1 MCMSNYQFTKPAGP
15 FYLAQLA
22 EISGATLYE
31 GKGEAFT
38 VSGLAKLSE
47 ATTHD
52 LVMLHQKKY
61 LKELKNTAARACIIG
76 PDYVKFAPDSMYLL
90 VHPNPYK
97 AFALIAQA
105 FYPSEKPAGF
115 IASSAAIETSAVIGS
130 NCYIAHG
137 VYIGNNAKIGSGCKV
152 GANTYIGDGV
162 TIGDDCLI
170 EDNVSIRHAV
180 IGRHVVI
187 YPGARIGQDGFG
199 FASDANGHYKI
210 PHAGG
215 VIIGNH
221 VEIGANTCID
231 RGSLDNTV
239 IEDWCRL
246 DNLVQIGHNVK
257 IGQGSIIVAQVGIAG
272 STELGEYVTLAGQVG
287 VIGHLKIGKGAT
299 VLARGVVYKDVK
311 PGDRVGGHPAIPVRE
326 WQKQIRFLKT
336 AIKSKKSPKS

>member
-1 MCMSNYQFTKPAGP
+1 MSNYQFSKPAGP
-15 FYLAQLA
+15 FRLSELAQ
-22 EISGATLYE
+22 ISGATLYE
-31 GKGEAFT
+31 GKGEVFT
-38 VSGLAKLSE
+38 VSGLAKISE
-47 ATTHD
+47 ATIND

-61 LKELKNTAARACIIG
+61 VKELKNTAARACIIG
-76 PDYVKFAPDSMYLL
+76 PDYVKFAPDYMYLL
-90 VHPNPYK
+90 IHPNPYK

-105 FYPSEKPAGF
+105 FYPLEKSSSF
-115 IASSAAIETSAVIGS
+115 IAPSAMIESTALIGS
-130 NCYIAHG
+130 DCYIAHG
-137 VYIGNNAKIGSGCKV
+137 AYIGNQVKIGNRCKIGV
-152 GANTYIGDGV
+152 NTYIGDGV
-162 TIGDDCLI
+162 AIGDDCLI

-180 IGRHVVI
+180 VGNQVVI

-215 VIIGNH
+215 VIIGND

-231 RGSLDNTV
+231 RGSLNNTV

-257 IGQGSIIVAQVGIAG
+257 IGKGSVIVAQVGIAG
-272 STELGEYVTLAGQVG
+272 STEIGEHVTLAGQVG
-287 VIGHLKIGKGAT
+287 VIGHLRIGKGAT
-299 VLARGVVYKDVK
+299 VLASGKVYKNVK
-311 PGDRVGGHPAIPVRE
+311 PGDRVGGHPAVSISE

>member
-15 FYLAQLA
+15 FRLSELAK
-22 EISGATLYE
+22 ISGATLYE
-31 GKGEAFT
+31 GKGETFT

-47 ATTHD
+47 ATSND

-61 LKELKNTAARACIIG
+61 VKELKNTAARVCIIR
-76 PDYVKFAPDSMYLL
+76 PDYVKYAPDSMYLL

-105 FYPSEKPAGF
+105 FYPSEKSSSF
-115 IASSAAIETSAVIGS
+115 IAPSAKIESTALIGS
-130 NCYIAHG
+130 DCSIAHG
-137 VYIGNNAKIGSGCKV
+137 AYVGNHARIGKRCKIGV
-152 GANTYIGDGV
+152 NTYIGDGV
-162 TIGDDCLI
+162 TIGDNCII

-180 IGRHVVI
+180 IGSNVVV

-199 FASDANGHYKI
+199 FASDAEGHYKI

-215 VIIGNH
+215 VIIGND

-257 IGQGSIIVAQVGIAG
+257 IGKGSVIVAQVGIAG
-272 STELGEYVTLAGQVG
+272 STEIGEHVTLAGQVG

-299 VLARGVVYKDVK
+299 VLASGKVYKNVK
-311 PGDRVGGHPAIPVRE
+311 SGDRVGGHPAVSISD

-336 AIKSKKSPKS
+336 AIKSKNPLKS

>member
-1 MCMSNYQFTKPAGP
+1 MSNYQFTKPAGP
-15 FYLAQLA
+15 FRLFELAK
-22 EISGATLYE
+22 ISGATLYE
-31 GKGEAFT
+31 GKGETFT

-47 ATTHD
+47 ATSND

-61 LKELKNTAARACIIG
+61 VKELKHTAARVCIIG
-76 PDYVKFAPDSMYLL
+76 PDYVKYAPDSMYLL

-105 FYPSEKPAGF
+105 FYPSEKPPGF
-115 IASSAAIETSAVIGS
+115 IATSAMIESSAIIGV
-130 NCYIAHG
+130 NCFIAHG
-137 VYIGNNAKIGSGCKV
+137 AYIGNQVKIGNRCKIGV
-152 GANTYIGDGV
+152 NTYIGDAV

-180 IGRHVVI
+180 IGNNVVI
-187 YPGARIGQDGFG
+187 YSGARIGQDGFG

-215 VIIGNH
+215 VIIGND

-257 IGQGSIIVAQVGIAG
+257 IGKGSVLVAQVGIAG
-272 STELGEYVTLAGQVG
+272 STELGEHVTLAGQVG

-299 VLARGVVYKDVK
+299 VLASGKVYKNVK
-311 PGDRVGGHPAIPVRE
+311 SGDRVGGHPAVPISD

-336 AIKSKKSPKS
+336 AIKPKKSPKS

>member
-1 MCMSNYQFTKPAGP
+1 MSNYQFTKPAGP
-15 FYLAQLA
+15 FRLSELAQ
-22 EISGATLYE
+22 ISGATLHE
-31 GKGEAFT
+31 GKGETFT
-38 VSGLAKLSE
+38 VSGLAKISE
-47 ATTHD
+47 ATTND

-61 LKELKNTAARACIIG
+61 VKELKNTAARACIIG
-76 PDYVKFAPDSMYLL
+76 PDYVKFAPDNMYFL

-105 FYPSEKPAGF
+105 FYPVQEPSSF
-115 IASSAAIETSAVIGS
+115 IAPSAIIESTALIGS
-130 NCYIAHG
+130 DCSIAHG
-137 VYIGNNAKIGSGCKV
+137 AYIGNQTRIGKKCKIGV
-152 GANTYIGDGV
+152 NTYIGDGV
-162 TIGDDCLI
+162 TIGDNCII

-180 IGRHVVI
+180 IGNNAVVH
-187 YPGARIGQDGFG
+187 PGARIGQDGFG

-246 DNLVQIGHNVK
+246 DNLVQVGHNVK
-257 IGQGSIIVAQVGIAG
+257 IGKGSVIVAQVGIAG
-272 STELGEYVTLAGQVG
+272 STELGEHVTLAGQVG

-299 VLARGVVYKDVK
+299 VLASGKVYKNVK
-311 PGDRVGGHPAIPVRE
+311 SGDRVGGHPAVSISD

-336 AIKSKKSPKS
+336 AIKSKKFPKF